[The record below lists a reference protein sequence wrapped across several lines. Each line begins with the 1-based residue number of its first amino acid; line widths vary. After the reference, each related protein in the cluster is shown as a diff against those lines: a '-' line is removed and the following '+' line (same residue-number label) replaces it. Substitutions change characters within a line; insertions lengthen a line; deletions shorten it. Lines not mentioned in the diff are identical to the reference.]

1 MGHEESACWIPGG
14 HTPWVDPRSLGSR
27 KNRQRL
33 EKKHRFLEGAGDVDR
48 LVALHL
54 QEVQFLLDWIGKKRC
69 FLEVAKESTYTQK
82 GV

>member
-1 MGHEESACWIPGG
+1 MLDPGG
-14 HTPWVDPRSLGSR
+14 PHPLGRSKVPWVEKKQTTTR
-27 KNRQRL
+27 
-33 EKKHRFLEGAGDVDR
+33 KKHRFLEGAGDVDR

-69 FLEVAKESTYTQK
+69 FLEVVKESTYTQK